1 MPYSKSHE
9 NEMMNL
15 YASLSEKDRRRYA
28 AVEARKLGHGG
39 IAYVCSLF
47 GCTDKTVRKGMMEM
61 QDAEAL
67 SRVGVRK
74 PGGGRKSAV
83 DSNAGIDE
91 AFQSLLADHT
101 AGDPMN
107 DKVKWTALSRRDIA
121 KGLKKRIHGKPKY
134 RQETA

>member
-1 MPYSKSHE
+1 
-9 NEMMNL
+9 MNL

-47 GCTDKTVRKGMMEM
+47 GCKDKTVRKGIKEM

-67 SRVGVRK
+67 NRKGVRK
-74 PGGGRKSAV
+74 PGGGRKSAI
-83 DSNAGIDE
+83 DSKEGIDE
-91 AFQSLLADHT
+91 AFQSMLDDHT

-107 DKVKWTALSRRDIA
+107 DKVKWKALRRSDIA
-121 KGLKKRIHGKPKY
+121 KALKKEDSR
-134 RQETA
+134 